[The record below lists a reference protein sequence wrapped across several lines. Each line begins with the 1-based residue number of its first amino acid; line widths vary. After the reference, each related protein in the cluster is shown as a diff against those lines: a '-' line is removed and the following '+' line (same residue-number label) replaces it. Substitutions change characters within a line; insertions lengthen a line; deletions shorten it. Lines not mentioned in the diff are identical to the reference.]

1 MKYATIMSIVSRLH
15 CSKSLTFHV
24 ELYQEKYLI
33 RQVATSVMKKLK
45 WQNFFVFYATKHII
59 KFFPS
64 CDIWKLGRK
73 TAKLSSAV
81 ICCLEAQTT
90 KYHVVMEVVT
100 SSPHFL
106 WSWCRVIVWSNLF
119 EEKKEG
125 KSVKWLIKISSTKN
139 FVKEFFWLD
148 LWLLSMSV
156 RAFWVIWRVWVAFIQ
171 RKWRSK
177 RLGEQDKWWL
187 FKNECLI
194 IWHVDKILGVL
205 IVLTLKIVLR
215 F

>member
-1 MKYATIMSIVSRLH
+1 MKYAIIMSIASRLH

-100 SSPHFL
+100 SSPYFL

-119 EEKKEG
+119 EEKKKENQWND
-125 KSVKWLIKISSTKN
+125 KSKFLV
-139 FVKEFFWLD
+139 
-148 LWLLSMSV
+148 
-156 RAFWVIWRVWVAFIQ
+156 Q
-171 RKWRSK
+171 
-177 RLGEQDKWWL
+177 
-187 FKNECLI
+187 
-194 IWHVDKILGVL
+194 KILWKSFFG
-205 IVLTLKIVLR
+205 
-215 F
+215 